1 MHWGA
6 PLVVDT
12 SIFRCKCILKVWDKL
27 FSEVCLIRN
36 EIAASRQNSLLDLVL
51 GHRLIRMK

>member
-36 EIAASRQNSLLDLVL
+36 EIAASR
-51 GHRLIRMK
+51 